1 MLDIISS
8 MIDPDDRQ
16 QVQIDTDIS
25 HVDVLPDAL
34 CDRLSESCLLPA
46 IASYLKNDSGMII
59 YKLDMKTSLGCH
71 IFNSWF
77 ATE

>member
-16 QVQIDTDIS
+16 QVQSDTDIS

-46 IASYLKNDSGMII
+46 IASYLRNDSGMM
-59 YKLDMKTSLGCH
+59 YSQAVSSKSLEPLYLCSK
-71 IFNSWF
+71 N
-77 ATE
+77 